1 MFIVIKH
8 GDNQEFL
15 VNTNCSILLLLHY
28 IRTKMGLRKTDTIDL
43 CDESGT
49 LKLLFLSKTPTEYAS
64 KFLTVRN
71 TYYVCKVERGAPG
84 TRIENSYKVVVPL
97 LKHPELELL
106 EALRTQCDILEKSR
120 LKMLRALEAKK
131 LAAAE
136 SSTNVSGRLLKGSTS
151 QHFSLSQQKSKIVR
165 TDEDGTPLPRRP
177 ILKNRS
183 DFGRKDRHR

>member
-1 MFIVIKH
+1 MIFKNMFIVIKH
-8 GDNQEFL
+8 G
-15 VNTNCSILLLLHY
+15 
-28 IRTKMGLRKTDTIDL
+28 DTIDL

-49 LKLLFLSKTPTEYAS
+49 MKLLFLTKTPTEYAS

-84 TRIENSYKVVVPL
+84 TRIENAYKVVVPL
-97 LKHPELELL
+97 LKHPELELI
-106 EALRTQCDILEKSR
+106 EALRTQCDMLEKSR

-165 TDEDGTPLPRRP
+165 TTDEEGGPLPRRP